1 MSQSGA
7 RTYKQGA
14 LANSFRRAPV
24 SSTLQMITEAFPEID
39 HVQRVVSAQVAIF
52 LRRPED
58 EEFEEF
64 EAAGCLEA
72 DRSAAAWE
80 VQQFCSTYPAMSVLP
95 SPAEL
100 EDTWARCKKFQAR
113 SVATAIYDQ
122 LAHGWSRGER
132 DWQPQLRALCLLE
145 LMRGQP
151 GRAGAAGKAL
161 VAELSQ
167 LLEFLAREMP
177 QFRSVACRLLGT
189 KPCAFGDTVVDA
201 RAYAPVPDLCGVQR
215 ADSSEST
222 EASESEYNVEVGVE
236 QPLPSMPSAKSSR
249 PARCSLRKEPDSLI
263 DI

>member
-14 LANSFRRAPV
+14 LANSFRKAPV
-24 SSTLQMITEAFPEID
+24 SSTLQMLTEAFPEIN
-39 HVQRVVSAQVAIF
+39 HVHRVLSAQVTTF
-52 LRRPED
+52 LSDPEMD
-58 EEFEEF
+58 EF
-64 EAAGCLEA
+64 EATSSLEA
-72 DRSAAAWE
+72 DHSAAAWE
-80 VQQFCSTYPAMSVLP
+80 VKQFCSIYPAICVLP

-100 EDTWARCKKFQAR
+100 EDIWATCKNFQAR
-113 SVATAIYDQ
+113 SVAAAIYDQ
-122 LAHGWSRGER
+122 LAHGWSRGEQ

-161 VAELSQ
+161 VAESSQ
-167 LLEFLAREMP
+167 LLEFLAAEMP

-189 KPCAFGDTVVDA
+189 KPCTFGEMVVDA
-201 RAYAPVPDLCGVQR
+201 RAYAPVSDLCGVQR

-222 EASESEYNVEVGVE
+222 EASESEYNADVGTE
-236 QPLPSMPSAKSSR
+236 QPLPSMPAARSSR

-263 DI
+263 DS